1 MSALNKLRQ
10 RAIAALREDIEA
22 IDPNDLETLAHG
34 LVQIIEGRPL
44 IQRGLTVT
52 GRPVGYTVDSF
63 SADQNVIIECSAE
76 TGYFEKPFLKLI
88 GDIAHAR
95 ATNPIC
101 QRLFLFSS
109 ETCPN
114 SNGAPVGAV
123 IRQEAFGECVIEW
136 YDARR
141 IAEAIFDHVIV
152 NDNRREF
159 FEEFLPSLSRLF
171 ADYVFSN
178 AAPSIPKDLVV
189 DALRGTAIS
198 QALTTNQI
206 VNLFDL
212 SGAGKTYAAIAFA
225 ADHEDDFSGT
235 FWVRGE
241 DIGDVTDFRM
251 VRLQRSGVAMN
262 LASVLRTTPC
272 LLVIDN
278 CTIDG
283 ARLKALLPP
292 DLNPGARILTTA
304 LHALGG
310 LVHDLELPAL
320 SADAA
325 RAVLHRGTHHPTVE
339 QAGEIVRFTRGHPL
353 ILAILR
359 DTVDETGT
367 TWDAIIADIKTN
379 LAIYESRDHQTILDR
394 ILVRHSAGIVDELLI
409 LKWLG
414 TPLLDSEFAESV
426 LGIAG
431 VAKLRRRSILRP
443 AGMGQLKIHD
453 LIVECLKHFSVAGSP
468 GLSPSDRFWSYF
480 RGTWEVSPYHFQRA
494 LHLHRKQ
501 IAAACDP
508 KLPQPDL
515 PAYLALLL
523 EDCPLTPEG
532 VARLAATDMRLYL
545 RDRAALGA
553 IIEAVERRIK
563 LAGGG
568 WENESLLRDAIQQ
581 LSEALSLATEPVIRA
596 DLLHHRG
603 KFRHWLKDGPGAI
616 SDFTAVLELFPDHWA
631 ALVQLARVKADRS
644 AGDYLKR
651 IIDAFEKSPATIP
664 TTIILAALN
673 ELGSSVHAPLRTEV
687 VRNRIAVVQTA
698 ISLSLVAGYSQPYR
712 MLGRLGRHIFF
723 PHPDVLLQLAGAVT
737 FPPVEIATNDEVF
750 DIAECLKCIGKAHR
764 EAQAEPDVVHSWW
777 RQAIQ
782 YYERVPSPNG
792 FQLTMYGECCM
803 LLRDFSGANQL
814 LERVPNANREA
825 HWWHRKAQ
833 VLLGLGQAD
842 EGLAALEHS
851 FADPKAATYLGTF
864 LQTKARILAAKG
876 DPTCVESARL
886 AFSLVNDEKH
896 KQQIADELRDYQS
909 RFAP

>member
-10 RAIAALREDIEA
+10 RAIAALRTDIEA
-22 IDPNDLETLAHG
+22 IDPNELETLAHG

-44 IQRGLTVT
+44 IQRGQTVT

-76 TGYFEKPFLKLI
+76 AGYFEKPFLKLI

-95 ATNPIC
+95 TANPSC
-101 QRLFLFSS
+101 ERLFLFSS

-114 SNGAPVGAV
+114 SHGAPVGAV

-141 IAEAIFDHVIV
+141 IAEAIFDRVIV

-178 AAPSIPKDLVV
+178 AAPSVPEDLVA
-189 DALRGTAIS
+189 DAPRGTAIS
-198 QALTTNQI
+198 QALAASQI

-225 ADHEDDFSGT
+225 ADHEADFSGT

-241 DIGDVTDFRM
+241 DIGEAMDFRM
-251 VRLQRSGVAMN
+251 MRLQRSGVAMN

-278 CTIDG
+278 CTVDG
-283 ARLKALLPP
+283 VRLMALLPP

-304 LHALGG
+304 LRPLGG
-310 LVHDLELPAL
+310 QVHDLELPAL
-320 SADAA
+320 SPEAA
-325 RAVLHRGTHHPTVE
+325 RAILHRGAHQPTGE
-339 QAGEIVRFTRGHPL
+339 QAEEVVRFVHGHPL

-414 TPLLDSEFAESV
+414 TPLLDSEFAERV

-453 LIVECLKHFSVAGSP
+453 LIIECLKHFNLVGSA
-468 GLSPSDRFWSYF
+468 GLSPSGRFWSYF
-480 RGTWEVSPYHFQRA
+480 RDTWEASPYHFQRA
-494 LHLHRKQ
+494 LHLHRRQ
-501 IAAACDP
+501 ITAACDP
-508 KLPQPDL
+508 NTPQPDL
-515 PAYLALLL
+515 PSYLALLL
-523 EDCPLTPEG
+523 EDCPLTAHG
-532 VARLAATDMRLYL
+532 VAQLATTDMRLHL
-545 RDRAALGA
+545 HDRAALGA

-568 WENESLLRDAIQQ
+568 WENESLLRDAVQR
-581 LSEALSLATEPVIRA
+581 LSEALALATEPVVRA

-616 SDFTAVLELFPDHWA
+616 SDFTAVLELFPNHWA
-631 ALVQLARVKADRS
+631 ALVQLARVKGDRPAS
-644 AGDYLKR
+644 DYLKR
-651 IIDAFEKSPATIP
+651 IIDAFEKSPATVP

-673 ELGSSVHAPLRTEV
+673 ELGSSAHAPLRNEV

-723 PHPDVLLQLAGAVT
+723 PHPDVLLQLAGVVT

-764 EAQAEPDVVHSWW
+764 EAGAELEAVRSWW
-777 RQAIQ
+777 RQAIP
-782 YYERVPSPNG
+782 YYERVASPNG
-792 FQLTMYGECCM
+792 FQLTMYAECRM
-803 LLRDFSGANQL
+803 LLRNFAEADQI
-814 LERVPNANREA
+814 LERVPGTNREA

-833 VLLGLGQAD
+833 VLLGLGGTD
-842 EGLAALEHS
+842 EALVALENS
-851 FADPKAATYLGTF
+851 FADPKAATYVGTF

-886 AFSLVNDEKH
+886 ALGLVNDEKH
-896 KQQIADELRDYQS
+896 KQQIADELSDYQS